1 MKNTPTLATLA
12 ADLDSGRTSAR
23 KLVDDCLAKIADSS
37 GEGQRAFIHV
47 DAEAAIEAAEAMDR
61 LREVKAAPSPYA
73 GIPISIKDL
82 FDIKGQVTRA
92 GSRALEDSAPAEADA
107 TVVARLR
114 RAGFVV
120 IGRTNMTEFAYS
132 GIGIN
137 PHYGTP
143 KSAWQRNVGHV
154 PGGSSS
160 GAAVSVVDGMAHG
173 ALGTDTGGSCRIP
186 AAYNGIVGFKPTQRR
201 VPLDGGVPLSSTL
214 DSFGPLARTVACCAV
229 LDAVLADETF
239 VPLQPLPIKGM
250 RLAVPTTVVL
260 DELDDDVARTFERAL
275 ETLSRQGALIE
286 RIEVPEFLDVGVMNT
301 KGGFSAA
308 ESYAWHRYL
317 IAGSGDVY
325 DPRVSVRI
333 LRGESI
339 SAADYID
346 LLNAR
351 KSLIARAEKR
361 IAPYDALVL
370 PTTANTPPRIADL
383 ADDKAFTKANLL
395 SLRNC
400 TLINMI
406 DGCAI
411 SLPAHREGEVPVGL
425 MLAAAGGSDRRIF
438 EWPQEWRPRS
448 VFDLAFTI
456 DAQGTTTPLTLAI
469 DQAVIAGWTGRDP
482 VARDKHIA
490 ELEAIGIARP
500 ASTPIYYR
508 VSARRLVITDSIE
521 VCGGDSSGEVEF
533 VLIGWQGRIFVGV
546 GSDHTDRKVETYSV
560 TVSKQMCDKPMA
572 PVLWE
577 LEDVIGHWDR
587 MILRSYAL
595 IDGAR
600 VLYQEGTLDA
610 MLPVADLIRARFR
623 RQGPARRL
631 RHVRRH
637 FCRQGR
643 HQARQPVRI

>member
-1 MKNTPTLATLA
+1 MKNAPTLATLA

-23 KLVDDCLAKIADSS
+23 KLLDDCLAKIADTS
-37 GEGQRAFIHV
+37 GEGIRTFVHV

-61 LREVKAAPSPYA
+61 LREVKAAPSPFA

-82 FDIKGQVTRA
+82 FDIRGQVTRA

-132 GIGIN
+132 GMGIN

-160 GAAVSVVDGMAHG
+160 GAAVSVADGMAHG

-201 VPLDGGVPLSSTL
+201 VPLDGGVPLSFTL
-214 DSFGPLARTVACCAV
+214 DSFGPLARAVACCAV
-229 LDAVLADETF
+229 LDAVLANEAI
-239 VPLQPLPIKGM
+239 VPLQPRPIKGM
-250 RLAVPTTVVL
+250 RLAVPTTVAL
-260 DELDDDVARTFERAL
+260 DELDDEVARTFERAL

-286 RIEVPEFLDVGVMNT
+286 RIEVPEFLDVGVMNA
-301 KGGFSAA
+301 KGGFAAA

-325 DPRVSVRI
+325 DPRVSSRI

-351 KSLIARAEKR
+351 KSLIARTTVR
-361 IAPYDALVL
+361 LAPYDAVVM

-406 DGCAI
+406 DGCGI
-411 SLPAHREGEVPVGL
+411 SLPAHRQGEVPVGL
-425 MLAAAGGSDRRIF
+425 MLAAPGGADRRIF
-438 EWPQEWRPRS
+438 E
-448 VFDLAFTI
+448 LAAGMET
-456 DAQGTTTPLTLAI
+456 AI
-469 DQAVIAGWTGRDP
+469 
-482 VARDKHIA
+482 
-490 ELEAIGIARP
+490 
-500 ASTPIYYR
+500 R
-508 VSARRLVITDSIE
+508 V
-521 VCGGDSSGEVEF
+521 
-533 VLIGWQGRIFVGV
+533 
-546 GSDHTDRKVETYSV
+546 
-560 TVSKQMCDKPMA
+560 
-572 PVLWE
+572 
-577 LEDVIGHWDR
+577 
-587 MILRSYAL
+587 
-595 IDGAR
+595 
-600 VLYQEGTLDA
+600 
-610 MLPVADLIRARFR
+610 
-623 RQGPARRL
+623 
-631 RHVRRH
+631 
-637 FCRQGR
+637 
-643 HQARQPVRI
+643 